1 MDNKFSET
9 KVNSNEMFR
18 GGKKMIKRA
27 FDLSTSM
34 VLLFLLIPVYII
46 TSVIVLI
53 SLGRPFMFKQKRT
66 GKNGALFNIY
76 KFRTMLN
83 TVDNTGNVLPN
94 EQRKHPMGNL
104 IRKTSIDE
112 LPQLINVIK
121 GDLSLVGPR
130 PLLIEYLPLY
140 SDFQRKRM
148 DVKPGITG
156 WAQINGRNAISWEKK
171 FELDVWYVENQSFKL
186 DMYILYKT
194 FTNVLKRKDIN
205 ANNNITMEK
214 FKGSQL

>member
-1 MDNKFSET
+1 ML
-9 KVNSNEMFR
+9 
-18 GGKKMIKRA
+18 KRV
-27 FDLSTSM
+27 FDLTVSFTGIALTAP
-34 VLLFLLIPVYII
+34 VLLG
-46 TSVIVLI
+46 TAVLI
-53 SLGRPFMFKQKRT
+53 SKKLGKPVLFKQTRP
-66 GKNGALFNIY
+66 GKDEIPFSIY
-76 KFRTMLN
+76 KFRTMTNETDEKGVL
-83 TVDNTGNVLPN
+83 LPN
-94 EQRKHPMGNL
+94 ELRMTRLGSF

-121 GDLSLVGPR
+121 GDISLVGPR

-186 DMYILYKT
+186 DMCILYKT
-194 FTNVLKRKDIN
+194 FTNVLKRKNIN